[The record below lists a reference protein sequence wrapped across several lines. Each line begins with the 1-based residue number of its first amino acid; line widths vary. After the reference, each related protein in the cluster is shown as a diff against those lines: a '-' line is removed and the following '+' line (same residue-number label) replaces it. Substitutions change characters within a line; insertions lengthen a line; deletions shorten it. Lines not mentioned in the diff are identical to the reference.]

1 MKDDKLII
9 RLFRISFITLLV
21 IFLGLF
27 IANNTGY
34 YSFSAINRKQLTEE
48 QIKKFEEDVK
58 NGVDIDINNYLE
70 ENVVSYKNN
79 ISSLGYNISNITSDI
94 IKEGIYKIF
103 NLFGD
108 LINE

>member
-70 ENVVSYKNN
+70 ENAVSYKNN

>member
-70 ENVVSYKNN
+70 ENIISYKNN
-79 ISSLGYNISNITSDI
+79 ISSLGYNISNITSDL

-108 LINE
+108 LIKK